1 MISRSHDAFL
11 EDGPPPRRWTHVLTA
26 VFLAALLLVAY
37 AAVCSFWQY
46 LSVGTWMGFR
56 LGTFRDS
63 LLTPLGNLFQRPMS
77 IFRYPWMIL
86 VFGGVLAGMVFVPIS
101 VSSRRSVAGGLV
113 LTGVMLLTGQALAL
127 ALAIAAGCV
136 VAALIRRVGEFH
148 VFAIAGGIL
157 PPVVFLA
164 FSGLL
169 AVDSAAMLPVQR
181 WLLTLPLLVAV
192 VGAVLGSAFS
202 ALLGGVPGL
211 RRSAEVFVLAGLV
224 AGPAGLFFLR
234 IGADELE
241 YCRLVAGVAP
251 GDAVFEPAA
260 VETWHR
266 RQGTEGL
273 TDQAL
278 IREPRDRLIERIN
291 RFLAGYPSSDR
302 KPDLLWVKG
311 QLRSLQVDRR
321 ALRAGRVKPSA
332 AHVLPAARPVW
343 EQLSSYG
350 AAAQAAL
357 AHWRL
362 GELDLRA
369 AKPLDAYE
377 RLKDQAEI
385 LLADHVQQ
393 IEESSAVA
401 ASPILR
407 KPDSR
412 PSPEYYRDAL
422 FATRRLIW
430 LVENNAALEDP
441 NAAAALAAFLEVNPA
456 MTPDV
461 RTLAAQAERYRNT
474 PMGGNWTVVVAKA
487 QPDMYERARM
497 LLGVAEN
504 WRDDPD
510 AAIVANYELGILAMS
525 EPVLRM
531 FEGMESAEVYFRRV
545 QDGPV
550 NPWRDVATRRLEV
563 LESLKE

>member
-1 MISRSHDAFL
+1 MISPSHDAFL
-11 EDGPPPRRWTHVLTA
+11 SDGPPPRRWTHVLTA
-26 VFLAALLLVAY
+26 VFLGTLLLVAY

-77 IFRYPWMIL
+77 IFRYPWMVL

-101 VSSRRSVAGGLV
+101 VSTRRSAVLGLV

-136 VAALIRRVGEFH
+136 VAALIRRVGDFQ
-148 VFAIAGGIL
+148 VFAIAGGLL
-157 PPVVFLA
+157 PPMVFLA

-192 VGAVLGSAFS
+192 VGAALGSALS
-202 ALLGGVPGL
+202 GLLGRVPGF
-211 RRSAEVFVLAGLV
+211 RRSAEVFVLAVLV

-234 IGADELE
+234 IGADELA
-241 YCRLVAGVAP
+241 YCRLVVGVAP
-251 GDAVFEPAA
+251 GDGVFEPAA
-260 VETWHR
+260 VERWHR
-266 RQGTEGL
+266 LQGTEGL

-291 RFLAGYPSSDR
+291 RFLARYPSSDR
-302 KPDLLWVKG
+302 KPDLLWLKG

-321 ALRAGRVKPSA
+321 ALQAGLVKPSA
-332 AHVLPAARPVW
+332 AHVLPEARPVW

-350 AAAQAAL
+350 ASAQAAL
-357 AHWRL
+357 AQWRL

-369 AKPLDAYE
+369 ARPREAYE

-393 IEESSAVA
+393 IEESPA
-401 ASPILR
+401 ASSPILR
-407 KPDSR
+407 EPDSL

-441 NAAAALAAFLEVNPA
+441 NAASALAAFLEINPA
-456 MTPDV
+456 LSPDV
-461 RTLAAQAERYRNT
+461 RTLARAAERYRDT
-474 PMGGNWTVVVAKA
+474 PMGGNWTVAVAKA
-487 QPDMYERARM
+487 QPDIYERARM
-497 LLGVAEN
+497 LLQVAEN

-531 FEGMESAEVYFRRV
+531 FEGMEPAEVYFRRV

-550 NPWRDVATRRLEV
+550 NPWRDVAARRLEV
-563 LESLKE
+563 LTNLKE